1 MGIISNGVAMEW
13 LIQTLG
19 AKLCCIISSSV
30 GGSVNVLVKRQ
41 FDWMGLKGVGI
52 AIIVGI
58 IAAEWFIPP
67 IMKHWELDMTWGPAM
82 AFVIGYCGIRLLPAI
97 DYRLKK
103 VIKDG

>member
-1 MGIISNGVAMEW
+1 M
-13 LIQTLG
+13 
-19 AKLCCIISSSV
+19 
-30 GGSVNVLVKRQ
+30 NVLVKRQ
-41 FDWMGLKGVGI
+41 FNWMGLKDVGI

-97 DYRLKK
+97 ENRLRK